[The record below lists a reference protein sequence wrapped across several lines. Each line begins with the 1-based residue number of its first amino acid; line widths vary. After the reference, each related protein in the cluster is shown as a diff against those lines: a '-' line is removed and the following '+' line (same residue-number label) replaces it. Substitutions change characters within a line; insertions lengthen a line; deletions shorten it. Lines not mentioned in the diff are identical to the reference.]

1 MHTVEQKVHGT
12 NKKGS
17 LEYRSKTPGGAGYT
31 RQTHE
36 PHKHL
41 KTNPT
46 LRLTR
51 LQTTPEPR
59 NARVATNHRS
69 PLTRSSALVV
79 TDIRTLA
86 LLLLCVNRV
95 NVNTTDATAGAT
107 ALLLPCVNG
116 SHGVFLPVVVSMYRY
131 CTVRRNPARGLSPRW
146 HPARLTCQRHYLCR
160 LEHGL
165 TIWSHGQ
172 LRILPARC
180 RARSATSHSGAC
192 IATTQGACGLLFQ
205 RSHGAT
211 AGLRQSKQAN
221 IRCTVSAFSYW
232 RMTCLAAGSGSMHVS
247 CPWQC

>member
-1 MHTVEQKVHGT
+1 LEQKVHGT
-12 NKKGS
+12 TKKGS

-41 KTNPT
+41 HPPT
-46 LRLTR
+46 HAPDHTR
-51 LQTTPEPR
+51 TPERTRRHKP
-59 NARVATNHRS
+59 
-69 PLTRSSALVV
+69 PLTTHPIKRGGGDGHTDAWTHPDLV
-79 TDIRTLA
+79 
-86 LLLLCVNRV
+86 LLCVNRV
-95 NVNTTDATAGAT
+95 NVNTTDATT
-107 ALLLPCVNG
+107 VCERLPRCLFTG
-116 SHGVFLPVVVSMYRY
+116 TCEYLPVP
-131 CTVRRNPARGLSPRW
+131 VRRNRRARPPRGLSPRC
-146 HPARLTCQRHYLCR
+146 HPVRLKCQRHYLCR

-192 IATTQGACGLLFQ
+192 IATTPGACGLLFQ